1 MSAFWLE
8 LTLSNVCVSAALALV
23 AYAVH
28 RRGRH
33 PLLAHAL
40 WLGVLLKLVT
50 PPVMTVPLIP
60 FESPAA
66 TAELALVEEQLTS
79 LGASPISG
87 GDVAALDLLEAELA
101 TTPARAEA
109 FPARRV
115 AGWVWLLGSAL
126 ALTVSLIRV
135 GQFHVAMGRATTAA
149 PPEVQGLSDRVSRS
163 LGLRRSPAVWTTTAR
178 ISPYVWC
185 FAGPPRIVVPSALV
199 KSLSSADL
207 RLVLAHELAHIQR
220 RDHWVRWVEWL
231 SGVAFWWNP
240 VTWWARH
247 HLRANEE
254 LACDA
259 VVLSRFHPDQRRY
272 ASSLLAV
279 AEFLSP
285 EGVRPPLVASTLTSG
300 EELEARLTM
309 ILSNRLPRTPRWFL
323 SACLALGAL
332 FLPMSVAY
340 AQDFEAVQRRL
351 ASAVEA
357 GELTP
362 AQART
367 MMEALRRA
375 STDRPADASVDQRAL
390 RERYAAME
398 QRVEAGIKSGKIT
411 REQGAARLAEA
422 RRSMFG
428 DAPKGKVEAEQ
439 RAKRERYAE
448 YERGLMERVR
458 KGAMTKD
465 EANAKLAEARE
476 KMFGG
481 APKGKVDADQRAKR
495 ERYAEYERGLMERVK
510 KGAMTKD
517 EANAK
522 LTEAREKMF
531 GGAPKGKVDAD
542 QRAKRER
549 YAEYERGLMQR
560 VKKGAMTK
568 DEANAKL
575 TEAREKM
582 FGGAEEAQRGGEA
595 DEKAMAAR
603 YEELERRI
611 KAAVESGR
619 ITEEQGM
626 ERLQQA
632 KERMSQGAKK
642 SAVTDKKAM
651 ADRYG
656 ELERRIKA
664 AVASGQITEEQG
676 MERLRQAK
684 ERMSQGTKKGAVTD
698 KPGGGEAKADQA
710 ALRARYAEYEKR
722 LKAAIDKGEMTAD
735 EAEAKLKEARAKMFG
750 DRR

>member
-1 MSAFWLE
+1 MSAIWLE

-60 FESPAA
+60 FESPAS
-66 TAELALVEEQLTS
+66 TAELALVEEQLAS
-79 LGASPISG
+79 PGASPISG
-87 GDVAALDLLEAELA
+87 GDVAALELLEAELA
-101 TTPARAEA
+101 TTPVRAEA

-126 ALTVSLIRV
+126 ALAVSLIRV
-135 GQFHVAMGRATTAA
+135 GQFHFAMGRATTAA

-178 ISPYVWC
+178 ISPYVWWL
-185 FAGPPRIVVPSALV
+185 AGPPRIVVPSALV

-259 VVLSRFHPDQRRY
+259 VVLSRFRPDQRRY

-279 AEFLSP
+279 AEFLSS

-390 RERYAAME
+390 RERYA
-398 QRVEAGIKSGKIT
+398 
-411 REQGAARLAEA
+411 
-422 RRSMFG
+422 
-428 DAPKGKVEAEQ
+428 
-439 RAKRERYAE
+439 E

-481 APKGKVDADQRAKR
+481 A
-495 ERYAEYERGLMERVK
+495 
-510 KGAMTKD
+510 
-517 EANAK
+517 
-522 LTEAREKMF
+522 
-531 GGAPKGKVDAD
+531 
-542 QRAKRER
+542 
-549 YAEYERGLMQR
+549 
-560 VKKGAMTK
+560 
-568 DEANAKL
+568 
-575 TEAREKM
+575 
-582 FGGAEEAQRGGEA
+582 EETRRGGEA

-611 KAAVESGR
+611 KAAVASGQ

-626 ERLQQA
+626 ERLRQA
-632 KERMSQGAKK
+632 KDRMSQGAKK
-642 SAVTDKKAM
+642 GAVTDKKAM
-651 ADRYG
+651 ADRYE

-684 ERMSQGTKKGAVTD
+684 ERMSKGAKKGAETD

-722 LKAAIDKGEMTAD
+722 LKAAVDKGEMTAD

>member
-8 LTLSNVCVSAALALV
+8 LTLSNVCVSAALGLV

-60 FESPAA
+60 FESPAT

-79 LGASPISG
+79 LGVFPTSG
-87 GDVAALDLLEAELA
+87 GDVAALDRVEAEVA
-101 TTPARAEA
+101 TASARAEA

-126 ALTVSLIRV
+126 ALTVSLVRV
-135 GQFHVAMGRATTAA
+135 GQFHAAMGRATTAA
-149 PPEVQGLSDRVSRS
+149 PPEVQGLSDRVSRT

-178 ISPYVWC
+178 ISPYVWW
-185 FAGPPRIVVPSALV
+185 FAGPPRIIVPSALV
-199 KSLSSADL
+199 KGLSSADL

-259 VVLSRFHPDQRRY
+259 MVLSNLRPDQRRY

-285 EGVRPPLVASTLTSG
+285 EGLRPPLVASTLTSG

-323 SACLALGAL
+323 SASLALGAL

-375 STDRPADASVDQRAL
+375 SSDRPADASVDQRAL

-398 QRVEAGIKSGKIT
+398 RRVEAGIKSGKIT

-422 RRSMFG
+422 RKSMFG
-428 DAPKGKVEAEQ
+428 DAPKAKVDVDQ

-458 KGAMTKD
+458 KGDMTKD

-481 APKGKVDADQRAKR
+481 A
-495 ERYAEYERGLMERVK
+495 E
-510 KGAMTKD
+510 T
-517 EANAK
+517 
-522 LTEAREKMF
+522 AR
-531 GGAPKGKVDAD
+531 
-542 QRAKRER
+542 
-549 YAEYERGLMQR
+549 
-560 VKKGAMTK
+560 
-568 DEANAKL
+568 
-575 TEAREKM
+575 
-582 FGGAEEAQRGGEA
+582 RGGES
-595 DEKAMAAR
+595 DKKAMAAR

-611 KAAVESGR
+611 KAAV
-619 ITEEQGM
+619 
-626 ERLQQA
+626 
-632 KERMSQGAKK
+632 
-642 SAVTDKKAM
+642 
-651 ADRYG
+651 
-656 ELERRIKA
+656 
-664 AVASGQITEEQG
+664 ASGQITEAQG

-684 ERMSQGTKKGAVTD
+684 ERMSAGAKKGSETD
-698 KPGGGEAKADQA
+698 KPRGGEAKADQA

-722 LKAAIDKGEMTAD
+722 LKAAVDKGEMTAD
-735 EAEAKLKEARAKMFG
+735 DAAAKLKEARAKMFG

>member
-60 FESPAA
+60 FESPAS
-66 TAELALVEEQLTS
+66 TAELALVEEQLTTP
-79 LGASPISG
+79 GVSPISG
-87 GDVAALDLLEAELA
+87 GDVAELELLEAELA

-126 ALTVSLIRV
+126 ALAVSLIRV

-178 ISPYVWC
+178 ISPYVWW

-199 KSLSSADL
+199 EGLSSADL

-231 SGVAFWWNP
+231 SGVVFWWNP

-259 VVLSRFHPDQRRY
+259 VVLSRFRPDQRRY

-279 AEFLSP
+279 AEFLSS
-285 EGVRPPLVASTLTSG
+285 EGVRPPLVASTLTRG

-375 STDRPADASVDQRAL
+375 STDRPADASVDQRAR

-428 DAPKGKVEAEQ
+428 DAPKGKVEADQ

-531 GGAPKGKVDAD
+531 GGV
-542 QRAKRER
+542 E
-549 YAEYERGLMQR
+549 
-560 VKKGAMTK
+560 GA
-568 DEANAKL
+568 
-575 TEAREKM
+575 R
-582 FGGAEEAQRGGEA
+582 RGGEA

-619 ITEEQGM
+619 ITKEQGM

-642 SAVTDKKAM
+642 GAVTDKNAMADRYEELERRIKAAVASGQITEEQGMERLRQAKERMSQGTKKGAVTDEKAM

-684 ERMSQGTKKGAVTD
+684 ERMSKGAKKGAVTD

>member
-101 TTPARAEA
+101 TPPARAEA

-149 PPEVQGLSDRVSRS
+149 HPDLQGLSDRVSRS

-428 DAPKGKVEAEQ
+428 DAPKGKVEADQ

-458 KGAMTKD
+458 
-465 EANAKLAEARE
+465 
-476 KMFGG
+476 
-481 APKGKVDADQRAKR
+481 
-495 ERYAEYERGLMERVK
+495 
-510 KGAMTKD
+510 
-517 EANAK
+517 
-522 LTEAREKMF
+522 
-531 GGAPKGKVDAD
+531 
-542 QRAKRER
+542 
-549 YAEYERGLMQR
+549 
-560 VKKGAMTK
+560 KGAMTK

>member
-109 FPARRV
+109 FPERRV

-390 RERYAAME
+390 RERYATME

-439 RAKRERYAE
+439 RAKRGALCRVRAGPHGARQEGRHDQGRGQRQARGGPRE
-448 YERGLMERVR
+448 DVRRRPQGQGRTRTSGRSASAMPSTKRGLMERVR
-458 KGAMTKD
+458 
-465 EANAKLAEARE
+465 
-476 KMFGG
+476 
-481 APKGKVDADQRAKR
+481 
-495 ERYAEYERGLMERVK
+495 

-531 GGAPKGKVDAD
+531 GGAPP
-542 QRAKRER
+542 RARSTR
-549 YAEYERGLMQR
+549 
-560 VKKGAMTK
+560 T
-568 DEANAKL
+568 
-575 TEAREKM
+575 
-582 FGGAEEAQRGGEA
+582 
-595 DEKAMAAR
+595 
-603 YEELERRI
+603 
-611 KAAVESGR
+611 SGR
-619 ITEEQGM
+619 SASAMPST
-626 ERLQQA
+626 
-632 KERMSQGAKK
+632 SGASC
-642 SAVTDKKAM
+642 SAS
-651 ADRYG
+651 
-656 ELERRIKA
+656 RRA
-664 AVASGQITEEQG
+664 
-676 MERLRQAK
+676 
-684 ERMSQGTKKGAVTD
+684 
-698 KPGGGEAKADQA
+698 P
-710 ALRARYAEYEKR
+710 
-722 LKAAIDKGEMTAD
+722 
-735 EAEAKLKEARAKMFG
+735 
-750 DRR
+750 

>member
-1 MSAFWLE
+1 MSALWLE
-8 LTLSNVCVSAALALV
+8 LTLSNVCVSTALALV

-66 TAELALVEEQLTS
+66 TAELALLEEQLTS

-178 ISPYVWC
+178 ISPYVWW

-207 RLVLAHELAHIQR
+207 RLVLAHELVHIQR

-259 VVLSRFHPDQRRY
+259 VVLSRFRPDQRRY

-279 AEFLSP
+279 AEFLSS

-428 DAPKGKVEAEQ
+428 
-439 RAKRERYAE
+439 
-448 YERGLMERVR
+448 
-458 KGAMTKD
+458 
-465 EANAKLAEARE
+465 
-476 KMFGG
+476 G

-510 KGAMTKD
+510 KGAMTRD

-531 GGAPKGKVDAD
+531 GGV
-542 QRAKRER
+542 E
-549 YAEYERGLMQR
+549 
-560 VKKGAMTK
+560 GA
-568 DEANAKL
+568 
-575 TEAREKM
+575 R
-582 FGGAEEAQRGGEA
+582 RGGEA

-619 ITEEQGM
+619 ITKEQGM

-642 SAVTDKKAM
+642 GAVTDKKAM
-651 ADRYG
+651 ADRYE

-684 ERMSQGTKKGAVTD
+684 ERMSKGAKKGAVTD
-698 KPGGGEAKADQA
+698 QPGGGEAKTDQA

>member
-1 MSAFWLE
+1 
-8 LTLSNVCVSAALALV
+8 
-23 AYAVH
+23 
-28 RRGRH
+28 
-33 PLLAHAL
+33 
-40 WLGVLLKLVT
+40 
-50 PPVMTVPLIP
+50 
-60 FESPAA
+60 
-66 TAELALVEEQLTS
+66 
-79 LGASPISG
+79 
-87 GDVAALDLLEAELA
+87 
-101 TTPARAEA
+101 
-109 FPARRV
+109 
-115 AGWVWLLGSAL
+115 
-126 ALTVSLIRV
+126 
-135 GQFHVAMGRATTAA
+135 
-149 PPEVQGLSDRVSRS
+149 
-163 LGLRRSPAVWTTTAR
+163 
-178 ISPYVWC
+178 
-185 FAGPPRIVVPSALV
+185 
-199 KSLSSADL
+199 
-207 RLVLAHELAHIQR
+207 
-220 RDHWVRWVEWL
+220 
-231 SGVAFWWNP
+231 
-240 VTWWARH
+240 
-247 HLRANEE
+247 
-254 LACDA
+254 
-259 VVLSRFHPDQRRY
+259 
-272 ASSLLAV
+272 
-279 AEFLSP
+279 
-285 EGVRPPLVASTLTSG
+285 
-300 EELEARLTM
+300 M

-428 DAPKGKVEAEQ
+428 DAPKGKVEADQ

-531 GGAPKGKVDAD
+531 GCVEGA
-542 QRAKRER
+542 R
-549 YAEYERGLMQR
+549 
-560 VKKGAMTK
+560 
-568 DEANAKL
+568 
-575 TEAREKM
+575 
-582 FGGAEEAQRGGEA
+582 RGGEA

-619 ITEEQGM
+619 ITKEQGM

-632 KERMSQGAKK
+632 KERMSHGAKK
-642 SAVTDKKAM
+642 GAVTDRKAMADRYEELERRIKAAVASGQITEEQGMERLRQAKERMSQGTKKGAVTDEKAM

-684 ERMSQGTKKGAVTD
+684 ERMSKGAKKGAVTD

>member
-323 SACLALGAL
+323 SASLALGAL

-390 RERYAAME
+390 RERYATME

-428 DAPKGKVEAEQ
+428 DTPKGKVEAEQ

-465 EANAKLAEARE
+465 EANAKLA
-476 KMFGG
+476 
-481 APKGKVDADQRAKR
+481 
-495 ERYAEYERGLMERVK
+495 
-510 KGAMTKD
+510 
-517 EANAK
+517 
-522 LTEAREKMF
+522 EAREKMF